1 MNTLDVILLII
12 ISVSIIYSLIRG
24 LVREIFSLLAIIFGF
39 LGAAYGSATVGRW
52 LSRWISNETLALI
65 VGFLILFVLIALIIS
80 LSGKTLSRIIKKMD
94 LGWADHL
101 GGAAFGFI
109 KAILLI
115 AIILL
120 IMTAF
125 LPSKSKL
132 LSESVI
138 SPVALNIT
146 RGLSFLIPEKFRNI
160 YLEKEKDLRKYWA
173 TKELAADKNSPL
185 KRQK

>member
-1 MNTLDVILLII
+1 MNTLDIILLII

-24 LVREIFSLLAIIFGF
+24 LVREIFSLLAIILGF
-39 LGAAYGSATVGRW
+39 LGASYGSATVGRW

-94 LGWADHL
+94 LGWADHM

-138 SPVALNIT
+138 SPAVLNIA

-173 TKELAADKNSPL
+173 TKELAADKSPPL
-185 KRQK
+185 KGQK

>member
-1 MNTLDVILLII
+1 MNTLDIILLII
-12 ISVSIIYSLIRG
+12 ISASIIYSLIRG
-24 LVREIFSLLAIIFGF
+24 LIREIFSLLAIILGF
-39 LGAAYGSATVGRW
+39 LAASYGCTSVGRW

-65 VGFLILFVLIALIIS
+65 IGFLILFVLIALIIS
-80 LSGKTLSRIIKKMD
+80 LFGKILSRAVKKMD
-94 LGWADHL
+94 LGWADHM

-125 LPSKSKL
+125 LPPKSKL
-132 LSESVI
+132 LSESVV
-138 SPVALNIT
+138 SPVAINIT
-146 RGLSFLIPEKFRNI
+146 HGLSFLVPEKFRHI

-173 TKELAADKNSPL
+173 SKELAADKNSSFRG
-185 KRQK
+185 KK